1 MRELETL
8 IGTRLL
14 EKLMFSR
21 LFGKKPPE
29 KPKTPEIMGLYLG
42 GSFQIEPLKL
52 RLLEPQL
59 IIDKAAST
67 HIIQAV
73 GEVDLD
79 TGGKILR
86 FYTDDDAYLQVI
98 LDGGVTESHITDVKL
113 WYFYET
119 KTVGSEKQ
127 WQSLINTDISQPQYK
142 IEDYTFSRVWDAVG
156 DNSPPVA
163 MTERTYEE
171 DGDISET
178 DQFVMLYER
187 KLDDDQVETLLVTGE
202 EKLVNGNLDR
212 CLVISTGFNLT
223 QGDITING

>member
-1 MRELETL
+1 
-8 IGTRLL
+8 
-14 EKLMFSR
+14 MFSR
-21 LFGKKPPE
+21 WFNKKSPE
-29 KPKTPEIMGLYLG
+29 KVKTPEIMGLYLG

-52 RLLEPQL
+52 RVLEPQL

-73 GEVDLD
+73 GEVNLD

-86 FYTDDDAYLQVI
+86 FYTDDDAFLQVI
-98 LDGGVTESHITDVKL
+98 LDGGDTESHITDVKL

-119 KTVGSEKQ
+119 KTVGSEQQ
-127 WQSLINTDISQPQYK
+127 WQGLINSDISQPRYN
-142 IEDYTFSRVWDAVG
+142 IEGFTFKRVWDAVG

-171 DGDISET
+171 DGDVSET

-187 KLDDDQVETLLVTGE
+187 ALDDDQVEALLVSGE
-202 EKLVNGNLDR
+202 EKLINGNLDR
-212 CLVISTGFNLT
+212 CLVLSTGFNLT